1 MLCQCLRL
9 WPCNGLQR
17 SVGREEGIHP
27 LGASALLRVSR
38 LCSKMPAATLTFR
51 ESISDGDAAAGGIRR
66 KCEHSRCTRVR
77 SPASAAPHSRGATE
91 HNVVQPS
98 KTWCNT
104 AHAHCREFAAVQVGA
119 MSPVPVQMW
128 DGTHRSTRRRGLER
142 LAGFAGER
150 TVCSPPIAPPVKRRM
165 QQHDAMN
172 SMMLCNMQHPRVV
185 RKRRRTKVSPTPNV
199 RPCACMP
206 ISTTA

>member
-1 MLCQCLRL
+1 M
-9 WPCNGLQR
+9 
-17 SVGREEGIHP
+17 GREEGIHP

-98 KTWCNT
+98 TTWCNT
-104 AHAHCREFAAVQVGA
+104 AHAHCREFAALQVGG

-165 QQHDAMN
+165 KQHDAMQQHDAMN
-172 SMMLCNMQHPRVV
+172 SMRLCNNATSACCPQTTEKEGVVDPYRTPVRVHA
-185 RKRRRTKVSPTPNV
+185 NLHH
-199 RPCACMP
+199 CMRLYG
-206 ISTTA
+206 ALC